1 VIWNTFFEGRSMIWI
16 VSGIEL
22 SIICFKKIARK
33 AQGSAKEAIN
43 IYFSIS
49 LKFLNIL
56 IGSKYLA
63 NF

>member
-1 VIWNTFFEGRSMIWI
+1 MIWI